1 MLVDWPAKILLFGE
15 YTVLNGSKALA
26 TPFDYFNGHWSFTQ
40 DYSKEREISRKV
52 LSAFISQAPE
62 SILDLNRIK
71 QDYEAGIWFNSTI
84 PHGYG
89 LGSSGALI
97 AAIFQVYGM
106 SSGDLLKDMRSLAL
120 LEHYFHGS
128 SSGIDP
134 LVSLLKRPLLIHNFE
149 SVTTLEGNLNLK
161 GFFLLNT
168 GNARQTGPLVK
179 IFKSKLENP
188 DFSRGCAEVLA
199 REVDMA
205 VELLLNHHLDSLVH
219 HLWIISKFQFD
230 YFSEMIPLQ
239 MRDFWAKGLNNGDY
253 ILKLCGAGG
262 GGFLIGYSNKLSIA
276 KLKEEFNPFDVLE
289 LN

>member
-1 MLVDWPAKILLFGE
+1 MLEQWPAKILLFGE
-15 YTVLNGSKALA
+15 YTILNGSKALA
-26 TPFDYFNGHWSFTQ
+26 TPYDFYSGGWSFS
-40 DYSKEREISRKV
+40 DEHSIEREISRKV

-62 SILDLNRIK
+62 NILDLTKLRH
-71 QDYEAGIWFNSTI
+71 DFEAGIWFNSSI

-97 AAIFQVYGM
+97 AAIFQIYGK
-106 SSGDLLKDMRSLAL
+106 STGNLLQDMRLLAS

-134 LVSLLKRPLLIHNFE
+134 LVSLLQKPLLINSFE
-149 SVTTLEGNLNLK
+149 SIITIEKKLMLD

-168 GNARQTGPLVK
+168 GHSRQTGPLVK

-188 DFSRGCAEVLA
+188 DFSRGCSEVLV
-199 REVDMA
+199 REVNTA
-205 VELLLNHHLDSLVH
+205 VDLVLSDEGSTLSH

-239 MRDFWAKGLNNGDY
+239 MREFWARGLNNGDY
-253 ILKLCGAGG
+253 VLKLCGAGG
-262 GGFLIGYSNKLSIA
+262 GGFLIGYSNKLSIDQ
-276 KLKEEFNPFDVLE
+276 LRDVFNPFDVLG
-289 LN
+289 L